1 MHRLLSGNVSKAV
14 VAIACLVVTAQSAVA
29 QAKKAAASAPA
40 FGMGYTDI
48 GPTIG
53 LGGLN
58 GASAAFGGRFEH
70 AIKPLPDM
78 GNGMLGIQVAAE
90 YYSWSAG
97 GSGPGY
103 TYSSSIKYIPI
114 GATANYHFRIED
126 QPKFDPFVGLGLG
139 YNLVSCSYSSSF
151 GGAFTG
157 NCGYSSGI
165 YLIARAGGRYFFSPN
180 MAAYADVGA
189 GGGVLNLG
197 LMFKIM

>member
-1 MHRLLSGNVSKAV
+1 MRRLRSGNVSKALVV
-14 VAIACLVVTAQSAVA
+14 VACVAVTAQPVVA
-29 QAKKAAASAPA
+29 QAKPAASAPA

-58 GASAAFGGRFEH
+58 GASEAFGGRFEH

-103 TYSSSIKYIPI
+103 SYSSSIKYIPI

-139 YNLVSCSYSSSF
+139 YNVVSCSYSNSF
-151 GGAFTG
+151 GSFTG
-157 NCGYSSGI
+157 DCGYSSGV
-165 YLIARAGGRYFFSPN
+165 YLIARAGGRYFFSPK
-180 MAAYADVGA
+180 MAGYADVGA
-189 GGGVLNLG
+189 GGGVLNIG
-197 LMFKIM
+197 LMFKLQ